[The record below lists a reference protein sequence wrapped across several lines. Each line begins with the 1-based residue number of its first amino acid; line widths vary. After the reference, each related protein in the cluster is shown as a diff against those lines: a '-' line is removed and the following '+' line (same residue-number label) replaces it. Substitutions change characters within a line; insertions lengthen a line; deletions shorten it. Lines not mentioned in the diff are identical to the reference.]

1 MNLEDL
7 KKVKRELD
15 LKVKEYKH
23 AKTSYLFENAVH
35 PGTLIQITNGYNA
48 GKRGLVKSVD
58 ISDFDFGIY
67 YKISKIRKDGKP
79 HATAILD
86 YYAIRE
92 EFEVIK

>member
-7 KKVKRELD
+7 KKIKRELD
-15 LKVKEYKH
+15 LKTKEYRHTKVSFLLEH
-23 AKTSYLFENAVH
+23 AVH

-48 GKRGLVKSVD
+48 GKRGIVKSVD
-58 ISDFDFGIY
+58 ISNNDFDIY

-92 EFEVIK
+92 EFEVIE